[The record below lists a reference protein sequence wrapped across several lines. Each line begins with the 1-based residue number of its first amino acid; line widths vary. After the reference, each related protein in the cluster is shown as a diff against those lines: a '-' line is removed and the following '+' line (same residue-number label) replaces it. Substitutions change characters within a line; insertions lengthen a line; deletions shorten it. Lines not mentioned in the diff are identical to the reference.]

1 MVCPQ
6 RLLGNNVEPLQRR
19 AICRP
24 LKMRSNSARLG
35 GNSIGE
41 SDWFRVEYAGM
52 VVIAGRKAVKRKW
65 VISVASSA
73 GSASTLHVIT
83 TDSLRKSLTQR
94 VAARTDTVLAEAGGR
109 YRTVVDR
116 TLAGHLTL
124 D

>member
-1 MVCPQ
+1 MNLTGLGWSAPVWW
-6 RLLGNNVEPLQRR
+6 LLQ
-19 AICRP
+19 
-24 LKMRSNSARLG
+24 
-35 GNSIGE
+35 
-41 SDWFRVEYAGM
+41 AG
-52 VVIAGRKAVKRKW
+52 KAVKRKW
-65 VISVASSA
+65 VIPVASSP

-94 VAARTDTVLAEAGGR
+94 VAPRTDTVLAEAGGR